1 MEKTS
6 IRSASGSFDQD
17 DIERC
22 ASVRQLRLW
31 RFTVEQDILCITM
44 QLEKYANAEKV
55 VEGWTARAKCCL
67 KLQEILLSKIDE
79 QIFLLEGMFI
89 YKDFAAS
96 VRYSKEDNAY
106 VGRIEGIDSI
116 VSFDGESLI
125 QLEEAFKEAVED
137 YINFCNR
144 KKG

>member
-31 RFTVEQDILCITM
+31 RFTVEQDILSITM

-55 VEGWTARAKCCL
+55 MEGWNARAKCCL
-67 KLQEILLSKIDE
+67 KLQEIT
-79 QIFLLEGMFI
+79 LLETAQLFV
-89 YKDFAAS
+89 KDAT
-96 VRYSKEDNAY
+96 
-106 VGRIEGIDSI
+106 
-116 VSFDGESLI
+116 
-125 QLEEAFKEAVED
+125 
-137 YINFCNR
+137 
-144 KKG
+144 